1 MTSKW
6 RSQIIF
12 YNHEFILLTYHIP
25 KAKYIIK
32 SWISKQN
39 KSQINNSDYYNMYCF
54 YKIKTW
60 ILFFIHYFILQK
72 KKLNWETRSDLSNAG
87 DTMLSP
93 GGGNCN
99 LLSNFTFTL
108 HFYALEK
115 EMATHSSVLAL
126 RIPGTG
132 EPVGCCL
139 WGHTESDTTEAT

>member
-25 KAKYIIK
+25 KAKYTIK

-39 KSQINNSDYYNMYCF
+39 KSQINNSYYYNMYCF

-72 KKLNWETRSDLSNAG
+72 KKQKDQGS
-87 DTMLSP
+87 
-93 GGGNCN
+93 
-99 LLSNFTFTL
+99 
-108 HFYALEK
+108 
-115 EMATHSSVLAL
+115 
-126 RIPGTG
+126 
-132 EPVGCCL
+132 
-139 WGHTESDTTEAT
+139 